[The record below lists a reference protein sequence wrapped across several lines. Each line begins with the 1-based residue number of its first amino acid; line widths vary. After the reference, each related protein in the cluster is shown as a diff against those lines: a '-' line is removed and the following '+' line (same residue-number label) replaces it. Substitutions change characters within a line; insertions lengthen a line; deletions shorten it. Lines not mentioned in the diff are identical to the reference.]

1 MVGVS
6 LICVSVVALVIGTVA
21 HFSILARLEGAG
33 HEVKYFANVWDN
45 VRAYRKY
52 RRLAPDQ
59 RWPMWPSYAV
69 LAVYAGV
76 LLAGLAF
83 LLDSPVPRIAR
94 WLKW

>member
-1 MVGVS
+1 MIGVT
-6 LICVSVVALVIGTVA
+6 LICLSLVALVIGTVA

-33 HEVKYFANVWDN
+33 VEVKYFSNVWDN

-52 RRLAPDQ
+52 RQLAPGR
-59 RWPMWPSYAV
+59 RWPTWPSYAV

-83 LLDSPVPRIAR
+83 LLDSPLPRIAR
-94 WLKW
+94 SFK